1 MVPRAGGRTSQG
13 RGPAPTPDGGPGRFR
28 PAREGA
34 PPAQGRPVPRG
45 GGRTQ
50 QGARQLE
57 RTGGRTQQSH
67 GNVDATADALG
78 ADRDR
83 GGPPGSPTSATAPP
97 GQASSP
103 GTARSAPARVPSK
116 TSVAKV
122 THQGAGLLVAAF
134 VWPLGVNLLKGG
146 PGQMWGWVK
155 AKFIN
160 QPYTGAAGS
169 GTGGSAGGGRHG
181 RKPGGGPGKKKKKG

>member
-1 MVPRAGGRTSQG
+1 MATRAGGRTSQG

-28 PAREGA
+28 PARQGA
-34 PPAQGRPVPRG
+34 PPAQGRPVPRA

-50 QGARQLE
+50 QGGRQLE
-57 RTGGRTQQSH
+57 RTGGRTQQ
-67 GNVDATADALG
+67 GTG
-78 ADRDR
+78 GGRDVQ
-83 GGPPGSPTSATAPP
+83 PGSPTSATAPP

-181 RKPGGGPGKKKKKG
+181 RKPGGGPGKKKRKRG

>member
-28 PAREGA
+28 PARQGA
-34 PPAQGRPVPRG
+34 PPAQGRPVPRA

-50 QGARQLE
+50 QGGRQLE
-57 RTGGRTQQSH
+57 R
-67 GNVDATADALG
+67 
-78 ADRDR
+78 
-83 GGPPGSPTSATAPP
+83 
-97 GQASSP
+97 
-103 GTARSAPARVPSK
+103 TARSAPARVPSK

-122 THQGAGLLVAAF
+122 SHQGAGLLVAAF

-181 RKPGGGPGKKKKKG
+181 RKPGGGPGKKKRKRG